1 MTGMVTERQTAFIR
15 DLLDRKDLLK
25 NHRFFDQVN
34 AMDLGEY
41 EAHINW
47 LKDQAAL
54 VTKQRASQWIE
65 SLLALPDKPKDEQPQ
80 QRDVRWDVTNLAN
93 TSAEPMYAMLPRDGD
108 GTIVVPRGSY
118 AIDTR
123 NGQNELMFISVWMN
137 REGTRWSVKRYES
150 DTLVSMPRS
159 QQYDILDRI
168 AADPV
173 GAAERYGL
181 EIGKC
186 GICHRTLTNDISR
199 ARGIGPVC
207 AERWGW

>member
-1 MTGMVTERQTAFIR
+1 
-15 DLLDRKDLLK
+15 
-25 NHRFFDQVN
+25 
-34 AMDLGEY
+34 MDAGEY

-93 TSAEPMYAMLPRDGD
+93 TGAEPMYAMLPRDGD

-168 AADPV
+168 ARTPSGQPSGTGWRSASVASATARSPTTSLGH
-173 GAAERYGL
+173 GASVLSAPSAGAGRHG
-181 EIGKC
+181 
-186 GICHRTLTNDISR
+186 RDAAT
-199 ARGIGPVC
+199 AMGP
-207 AERWGW
+207 AHA

>member
-1 MTGMVTERQTAFIR
+1 
-15 DLLDRKDLLK
+15 
-25 NHRFFDQVN
+25 
-34 AMDLGEY
+34 
-41 EAHINW
+41 
-47 LKDQAAL
+47 
-54 VTKQRASQWIE
+54 
-65 SLLALPDKPKDEQPQ
+65 
-80 QRDVRWDVTNLAN
+80 
-93 TSAEPMYAMLPRDGD
+93 
-108 GTIVVPRGSY
+108 
-118 AIDTR
+118 
-123 NGQNELMFISVWMN
+123 MFISVWMN